1 MALSGSVFEI
11 WHVTDRQ
18 TDRQTSAPFH
28 DMATHSGPH
37 NNITTTGCVYQ
48 THTEHFYNISTVPKW
63 LTHVFYV
70 LLAKCG
76 GSNPF
81 ENEFLGWKKTKARS
95 ETLQSDRTLQ
105 TINLHYRPWKRELAK
120 WNSAV
125 GQNSTNYQPSLPP
138 MKARTRQVK
147 LCSRTELYK
156 LSTFTTAHESENS
169 PSETLQSDRTL
180 QTINLHYRPWKRE
193 LAKWNSAVGQNST
206 NYQPSLPPMPL
217 IM

>member
-138 MKARTRQVK
+138 M
-147 LCSRTELYK
+147 
-156 LSTFTTAHESENS
+156 
-169 PSETLQSDRTL
+169 PL
-180 QTINLHYRPWKRE
+180 QTINLHYRPCLRLCK
-193 LAKWNSAVGQNST
+193 LANCVCTRFIIISGFGIYGAAVVPDSAVGKLLEMSKVIGTIKANTKST
-206 NYQPSLPPMPL
+206 
-217 IM
+217 

>member
-76 GSNPF
+76 CSNPF
-81 ENEFLGWKKTKARS
+81 ENEFLGWKKT
-95 ETLQSDRTLQ
+95 
-105 TINLHYRPWKRELAK
+105 
-120 WNSAV
+120 
-125 GQNSTNYQPSLPP
+125 
-138 MKARTRQVK
+138 KARTRQVK

-180 QTINLHYRPWKRE
+180 QTINLHYRPCLWLCK
-193 LAKWNSAVGQNST
+193 LANCVCTRFIIISGFGIYGAAVVPDSGVGKLLEMSRVIGTIKANTKST
-206 NYQPSLPPMPL
+206 
-217 IM
+217 